1 MGETHIKFNILALR
15 GLILSEDKM
24 LSRGRIQEDGNKGSV
39 LGTLLLKLLCEF
51 EKEPSLKAWDRGRP

>member
-24 LSRGRIQEDGNKGSV
+24 LSRIQEDSNKGSV